1 MWKFIR
7 TAGIFTGLFAISF
20 GAAFFSQYKK
30 AIKNDVSLDDEEE
43 TLVVQKELTDKQRV
57 LNSLLDIKTFEV
69 NGDMEMMGQDNT
81 YVDIKLNGKGD
92 ISSFDDIKIQGNV
105 DASLNGTHLRADF
118 GYFDE
123 EIFLNYNESYFKIE
137 SSKVLDFVKLL
148 PSYGLDVAIPT
159 EIEEIDLSLIESYF
173 DEMSEKELTPDGQN
187 YYFTINLSDDLSL
200 YVITDLDLNFAGLRT
215 GLIDY
220 KGMVFKLNVSLEKVE
235 NLNLVSPKNTSDYA
249 KYQDFS
255 PALKLFDGIYALTQ
269 KKQNTINAD
278 INVRKVTNGETKQ
291 LLKTNLDLTYDL
303 LSEQHT
309 FGLNGSIYAEKTKAN
324 GDVVEIVTPYS
335 FAIHNETLY
344 AHYGDVAFSIKT
356 DSLTELLQFILE
368 RIGDEKINS
377 LLDTL
382 VGNLSAS
389 SVVDIA
395 SKAGNLLGT
404 ITLTEDEL
412 GIGLNT
418 SNFST
423 TETDE
428 NGNEVPKTTLSDAR
442 VVIKFHPTT
451 GALESISLKDF
462 SINSYVADL
471 VLTFG
476 EYRPFDLDAVNYQP
490 VDHLL
495 GLTIGWDRYTEQTK
509 YKIEFDANISKDPEV
524 VDGVTK
530 TYNDITVDGGLQFEL
545 DPLRE
550 EEGHVNVG
558 YGYGNLSITD
568 RKSVQHNIKVDM
580 KDVNEVLLSYSTVTG
595 TSRDAD
601 VDPMNVKIKV
611 QTLKDL
617 VEIVSTLVKE
627 PDAHFNELFGSML
640 NTTGS
645 LPIKDIIA
653 GDYLQLLST
662 NLIDRFEV
670 GQDYIEVDIALD
682 VLALEGSSFTARI
695 EFTTEQ
701 GYPVGLKALKV
712 SGLSFEGLNIE
723 FNAYLKDFDENLEST
738 RLPNSVAADYID
750 FSDLKVL
757 LQLGINTS
765 KNNYYH
771 FTATA
776 NVSFTF
782 MDLPIDVPLDIKVW
796 TKDGDVKVSVDL
808 TSIPTITGFT
818 APILRPS
825 TDNRVGHIY
834 YHDGFFYINRTET
847 YTSGVLIWKTTHYVE
862 YVAKYNVEDFLDDVL
877 MILCKDVICLNDTW
891 VNLISDKIKKTSTED
906 YQMKYENILN
916 GFLYSQTGH
925 YFYFDIN
932 LAEIANNDQLAKF
945 TLKVR
950 TDNSNTNLVGLDVN
964 LVIELLGDVGLA
976 ITAGI
981 DLADCS
987 LVADDTNNLV
997 ALDEFEARMASYAS
1011 GYEYT
1016 YDRT

>member
-7 TAGIFTGLFAISF
+7 TAGIFTGIFGISF

-30 AIKNDVSLDDEEE
+30 ANKSDLSLDEEE
-43 TLVVQKELTDKQRV
+43 QLNIDTLLTDKQKV

-69 NGDMEMMGQDNT
+69 DGNMEMMGVDNT
-81 YVDIKLNGKGD
+81 YVNVKLNGKGD
-92 ISSFDDIKIQGNV
+92 ISDFDDIKIQGNV
-105 DASLNGTHLRADF
+105 DASLNGTHVRADF

-137 SSKVLDFVKLL
+137 TSKVLDFVKLL
-148 PSYGLDVAIPT
+148 PSYGLDVSLPT
-159 EIEEIDLSLIESYF
+159 EIEEIDLSMVESYF
-173 DEMSEKELTPDGQN
+173 DEMSDKELTPDGQN
-187 YYFTINLSDDLSL
+187 YYFTITLSEDVSL
-200 YVITDLDLNFAGLRT
+200 YVITDLDFNFAGLRT

-220 KGMVFKLNVSLEKVE
+220 KGMVFKLNVSLNKLE
-235 NLNLVSPKNTSDYA
+235 NVGLVSPKNTSEYA

-255 PALKLFDGIYALTQ
+255 PALKLFDGIYALTK

-278 INVRKVTNGETKQ
+278 INVRKVESGKTKQ

-303 LSEQHT
+303 ESEKHT
-309 FGLNGSIYAEKTKAN
+309 FGLDGKIIAEKTNSN
-324 GDVVEIVTPYS
+324 GDTVEVVTPYS
-335 FAIHNETLY
+335 FAIYNKTLY
-344 AHYGDVAFSIKT
+344 AHYGDVAISITT

-368 RIGDEKINS
+368 KIGDEKINS

-382 VGNLSAS
+382 VGNLSSS

-395 SKAGNLLGT
+395 SKAGGLLGT

-423 TETDE
+423 TTTDE
-428 NGNEVPKTTLSDAR
+428 NGNEVPKTTLSDAC
-442 VVIKFHPTT
+442 VVIKFNPNN
-451 GALESISLKDF
+451 GALETISLKNF

-476 EYRPFDLDAVNYQP
+476 EYRPFNLDAVNYQS

-495 GLTIGWDRYTEQTK
+495 GLTIGWDKYTEQTK
-509 YKIEFDANISKDPEV
+509 YRIEFDANISKDSEV

-530 TYNDITVDGGLQFEL
+530 TYNDIAVEGGLQFEL

-550 EEGHVNVG
+550 EEGHINVG

-568 RKSVQHNIKVDM
+568 RKSVKHNIKVDM

-617 VEIVSTLVKE
+617 VDIVTTLVKE

-640 NTTGS
+640 NTTGN

-662 NLIDRFEV
+662 NIIDRFVV
-670 GQDYIEVDIALD
+670 GQDYIEMDIALD
-682 VLALEGSSFTARI
+682 ILSLEGTTFTTRI

-712 SGLSFEGLNIE
+712 SNLSFEGLNIE
-723 FNAYLKDFDENLEST
+723 FNACLKDFDESLEST
-738 RLPNSVAADYID
+738 RLPSSVAADYID

-782 MDLPIDVPLDIKVW
+782 WDLPIDLPIDIKIW
-796 TKDGDVKVSVDL
+796 TKDGDVKVSMDL
-808 TSIPTITGFT
+808 TNIPTITGFT
-818 APILRPS
+818 APVLRPS
-825 TDNRVGHIY
+825 TDNRVAHIY

-847 YTSGVLIWKTTHYVE
+847 YTSGVLLWKTTHYVE
-862 YVAKYNVEDFLDDVL
+862 YVAKYNVDDFLDDVI
-877 MILCKDVICLNDTW
+877 MILCEDVICLNDTW
-891 VNLISDKIKKTSTED
+891 VSLIESKIQKTNNED

-916 GFLYSQTGH
+916 GFLYSKTGH

-932 LAEIANNDQLAKF
+932 LAEIANNDQLSRF
-945 TLKVR
+945 TVKVR
-950 TDNSNTNLVGLDVN
+950 TDASDTNLVGLDVN
-964 LVIELLGDVGLA
+964 LIVSFLGDEGIAL
-976 ITAGI
+976 TASL
-981 DLADCS
+981 DMADCS
-987 LVADDTNNLV
+987 LVADDSNNLV
-997 ALDEFEARMASYAS
+997 ALDEFETRMSSYAS
-1011 GYEYT
+1011 KYEYT

>member
-7 TAGIFTGLFAISF
+7 TAGIFTGIFGISF

-30 AIKNDVSLDDEEE
+30 GVKSDISLDDDESLKVE
-43 TLVVQKELTDKQRV
+43 TVLTDKQKV

-69 NGDMEMMGQDNT
+69 DGDMEMMGEDNT
-81 YVDIKLNGKGD
+81 YVDVKLNGQGD
-92 ISSFDDIKIQGNV
+92 ISSFDDIKIQGYV

-123 EIFLNYNESYFKIE
+123 EVFLNYNESYFKIE
-137 SSKVLDFVKLL
+137 TTKILDFVKLL
-148 PSYGLDVAIPT
+148 PTYGLNVSLPT

-173 DEMSEKELTPDGQN
+173 DEMSDKELTPDGKN
-187 YYFTINLSDDLSL
+187 YYFTINLSENVSL

-220 KGMVFKLNVSLEKVE
+220 KGMAFKLNVSLNKLE
-235 NLNLVSPKNTSDYA
+235 NLELVSPKNTSDYA

-255 PALKLFDGIYALTQ
+255 PALKLFDGVYALTQ

-278 INVRKVTNGETKQ
+278 INVRKVESGESKQ

-303 LSEQHT
+303 ASEKHT
-309 FGLNGSIYAEKTKAN
+309 FGLSGNLYANKAKSN
-324 GDVVEIVTPYS
+324 GDVEEVATPYS
-335 FAIHNETLY
+335 FAIYDETLY
-344 AHYGDVAFSIKT
+344 AHYGDIALSIKT

-368 RIGDEKINS
+368 KIGDEKINS

-382 VGNLSAS
+382 VGNLSS
-389 SVVDIA
+389 SAVIDIA
-395 SKAGNLLGT
+395 GKAGSLLGT

-423 TETDE
+423 TTTDE

-442 VVIKFHPTT
+442 VVIKFNPTS

-476 EYRPFDLDAVNYQP
+476 EYRAFNLDAVNYQP

-495 GLTIGWDRYTEQTK
+495 GLTMGWDK
-509 YKIEFDANISKDPEV
+509 YVNQSKFRIEFDANVSKDPEV
-524 VDGVTK
+524 VDGVTT
-530 TYNDITVDGGLQFEL
+530 TYNDISVNGGLQFEL
-545 DPLRE
+545 DPLRN

-558 YGYGNLSITD
+558 YGYGDLSITD
-568 RKSVQHNIKVDM
+568 RKSVKHNIKVDM

-595 TSRDAD
+595 ASRDAE

-617 VEIVSTLVKE
+617 VEIISTLVKN
-627 PDAHFNELFGSML
+627 PDDHFNELFGSML
-640 NTTGS
+640 NSTDN
-645 LPIKDIIA
+645 LPIKEIID

-670 GQDYIEVDIALD
+670 GQDYIEIDIALD
-682 VLALEGSSFTARI
+682 ILALEGTSFTTRI

-712 SGLSFEGLNIE
+712 SNLSFEGLNIE

-782 MDLPIDVPLDIKVW
+782 MNLPINVPLDIKVW
-796 TKDGDVKVSVDL
+796 TKNGDVKVSVDL
-808 TSIPTITGFT
+808 VSIPTISGFT
-818 APILRPS
+818 APLLRPS

-847 YTSGVLIWKTTHYVE
+847 YTSGVLLWKTTHYVE
-862 YVAKYNVEDFLDDVL
+862 YVAKYNVEDFLDDVV
-877 MILCKDVICLNDTW
+877 MILCRDVICLNDTW
-891 VNLISDKIKKTSTED
+891 INLISDKIKKTSTD
-906 YQMKYENILN
+906 GYQMKYENILN
-916 GFLYSQTGH
+916 GFLYSPSGH

-945 TLKVR
+945 TLKAR
-950 TDNSNTNLVGLDVN
+950 TDSSNTNLVGLDVN
-964 LVIELLGDVGLA
+964 LVIEFLGDVGLSL
-976 ITAGI
+976 TVGL
-981 DLADCS
+981 DLADCN
-987 LVADDTNNLV
+987 LVADTSNNLV
-997 ALDEFEARMASYAS
+997 AVDEFESRMSSYSS

>member
-7 TAGIFTGLFAISF
+7 TAGIFTGIFGISF

-30 AIKNDVSLDDEEE
+30 ANKSDLSLDEEE
-43 TLVVQKELTDKQRV
+43 QLNIDTVLTDKQKV

-69 NGDMEMMGQDNT
+69 DGNMEMMGVDNT
-81 YVDIKLNGKGD
+81 YVNVKLNGKGD
-92 ISSFDDIKIQGNV
+92 ISDFDDIKIQGNV
-105 DASLNGTHLRADF
+105 DASLNGTHVRADF

-137 SSKVLDFVKLL
+137 TSKVLDFVKLL
-148 PSYGLDVAIPT
+148 PSYGLDVSLPT
-159 EIEEIDLSLIESYF
+159 EIEEIDLSMVESYF
-173 DEMSEKELTPDGQN
+173 DEMSDKELTPDGQN
-187 YYFTINLSDDLSL
+187 YYFTITLSEDVSL

-220 KGMVFKLNVSLEKVE
+220 KGMAFKLNVSLNKLE
-235 NLNLVSPKNTSDYA
+235 NVNLVSPKNTSEYA

-255 PALKLFDGIYALTQ
+255 PALKLFDGIYALTK

-278 INVRKVTNGETKQ
+278 INVRKVESGETKQ

-303 LSEQHT
+303 ESEKHT
-309 FGLNGSIYAEKTKAN
+309 FGLDGKIIAEKTNSN
-324 GDVVEIVTPYS
+324 GDTVEVVTPYS
-335 FAIHNETLY
+335 FAIYNKTLY
-344 AHYGDVAFSIKT
+344 AHYGDVAISITT

-368 RIGDEKINS
+368 KIGDEKINS

-382 VGNLSAS
+382 VGNLSSS

-395 SKAGNLLGT
+395 SKAGSLLGT

-423 TETDE
+423 TTTDE
-428 NGNEVPKTTLSDAR
+428 NGNEVPKTTLSDAC
-442 VVIKFHPTT
+442 VVIKFNPNN
-451 GALESISLKDF
+451 GALETISLKNF

-476 EYRPFDLDAVNYQP
+476 EYRPFNLDAVNYQS

-495 GLTIGWDRYTEQTK
+495 GLTIGWDKYTEQTK
-509 YKIEFDANISKDPEV
+509 YRIEFDANISKDPEV

-530 TYNDITVDGGLQFEL
+530 TYKDIAVEGGLQFEL

-550 EEGHVNVG
+550 EEGHINVG

-568 RKSVQHNIKVDM
+568 RKSVKHNIKVDM

-617 VEIVSTLVKE
+617 VDIVTTLVKE

-640 NTTGS
+640 NTTGN

-662 NLIDRFEV
+662 NIIDRFVV
-670 GQDYIEVDIALD
+670 GQDYIEMDIALD
-682 VLALEGSSFTARI
+682 ILSLEGTSFTTRI

-712 SGLSFEGLNIE
+712 SNLSFEGLNIE
-723 FNAYLKDFDENLEST
+723 FNAYLKDFDESLEST
-738 RLPNSVAADYID
+738 RLPSSVAADYID

-782 MDLPIDVPLDIKVW
+782 WDLPIDLPIDIKIW
-796 TKDGDVKVSVDL
+796 TKDGDVKVSIDL
-808 TSIPTITGFT
+808 TNIPTITGFT
-818 APILRPS
+818 APVLRPS
-825 TDNRVGHIY
+825 TDNRVAHIY

-847 YTSGVLIWKTTHYVE
+847 YTSGVLLWKTTHYVE
-862 YVAKYNVEDFLDDVL
+862 YVAKYNVDDFLDDVI
-877 MILCKDVICLNDTW
+877 MILCEDVICLNDTW
-891 VNLISDKIKKTSTED
+891 VSLIESKIKKTNNED

-916 GFLYSQTGH
+916 GFLYSKTGH

-932 LAEIANNDQLAKF
+932 LAEIANNDQLSKF
-945 TLKVR
+945 TVKVR
-950 TDNSNTNLVGLDVN
+950 TDASDTNLVGLDVN
-964 LVIELLGDVGLA
+964 LIVSFLGDEGIAL
-976 ITAGI
+976 TASL
-981 DLADCS
+981 DMADCS
-987 LVADDTNNLV
+987 LVADDSNNLV
-997 ALDEFEARMASYAS
+997 ALDEFETRMSSYAS
-1011 GYEYT
+1011 KYEYT

>member
-7 TAGIFTGLFAISF
+7 TAGIFTGIFGISF

-30 AIKNDVSLDDEEE
+30 ANKSDLSLDEEE
-43 TLVVQKELTDKQRV
+43 QLNIDTLLTDKQKV

-69 NGDMEMMGQDNT
+69 DGNMEMMGVDNT
-81 YVDIKLNGKGD
+81 YVNVKLNGKGD
-92 ISSFDDIKIQGNV
+92 ISDFDDIKIQGNV
-105 DASLNGTHLRADF
+105 DASLNGTHVRADF

-137 SSKVLDFVKLL
+137 TSKVLDFVKLL
-148 PSYGLDVAIPT
+148 PSYGLDVSLPT
-159 EIEEIDLSLIESYF
+159 EIEEIDLSMVESYF
-173 DEMSEKELTPDGQN
+173 DEMSDKELTPDGQN
-187 YYFTINLSDDLSL
+187 YYFTITLSEDVSL
-200 YVITDLDLNFAGLRT
+200 YVITDLDFNFAGLRT

-220 KGMVFKLNVSLEKVE
+220 KGMVFKLNVSLNKLE
-235 NLNLVSPKNTSDYA
+235 NVDLVSPKNTSEYA

-255 PALKLFDGIYALTQ
+255 PALKLFDGIYALTK

-278 INVRKVTNGETKQ
+278 INVRKVESGKTKQ

-303 LSEQHT
+303 ESEKHT
-309 FGLNGSIYAEKTKAN
+309 FGLDGKIIAEKTNSN
-324 GDVVEIVTPYS
+324 GDTVEVVTPYS
-335 FAIHNETLY
+335 FAIYNKTLY
-344 AHYGDVAFSIKT
+344 AHYGDVAISITT

-368 RIGDEKINS
+368 KIGDEKINS

-382 VGNLSAS
+382 VGNLSSS

-395 SKAGNLLGT
+395 SKAGGLLGT

-423 TETDE
+423 TTTDE
-428 NGNEVPKTTLSDAR
+428 NGNEVPKTTLSDAC
-442 VVIKFHPTT
+442 VVIKFNPNN
-451 GALESISLKDF
+451 GALETISLKNF

-476 EYRPFDLDAVNYQP
+476 EYRPFNLDAVNYQS

-495 GLTIGWDRYTEQTK
+495 GLTIGWDKYTEQTK
-509 YKIEFDANISKDPEV
+509 YRIEFDANISKDSEV

-530 TYNDITVDGGLQFEL
+530 TYNDIAVEGGLQFEL

-550 EEGHVNVG
+550 EEGHINVG

-568 RKSVQHNIKVDM
+568 RKSVKHNIKVDM

-617 VEIVSTLVKE
+617 VDIVTTLVKE

-640 NTTGS
+640 NTTGN

-662 NLIDRFEV
+662 NIIDRFVV
-670 GQDYIEVDIALD
+670 GQDYIEMDIALD
-682 VLALEGSSFTARI
+682 ILSLEGTTFTTRI

-712 SGLSFEGLNIE
+712 SNLSFEGLNIE
-723 FNAYLKDFDENLEST
+723 FNACLKDFDESLEST
-738 RLPNSVAADYID
+738 RLPSSVAADYID

-782 MDLPIDVPLDIKVW
+782 WDLPIDLPIDIKIW
-796 TKDGDVKVSVDL
+796 TKDGDVKVSMDL
-808 TSIPTITGFT
+808 TNIPTITGFT
-818 APILRPS
+818 APVLRPS
-825 TDNRVGHIY
+825 TDNRVAHIY

-847 YTSGVLIWKTTHYVE
+847 YTSGVLLWKTTHYVE
-862 YVAKYNVEDFLDDVL
+862 YVAKYNVDDFLDDVI
-877 MILCKDVICLNDTW
+877 MILCEDVICLNDTW
-891 VNLISDKIKKTSTED
+891 VSLIESKIQKTNNED

-916 GFLYSQTGH
+916 GFLYSKTGH

-932 LAEIANNDQLAKF
+932 LAEIANNDQLSKF
-945 TLKVR
+945 TVKVR
-950 TDNSNTNLVGLDVN
+950 TDASDTNLVGLDVN
-964 LVIELLGDVGLA
+964 LIVSFLGDEGIAL
-976 ITAGI
+976 TASL
-981 DLADCS
+981 DMADCS
-987 LVADDTNNLV
+987 LVADDSNNLV
-997 ALDEFEARMASYAS
+997 ALDEFETRMSSYAS
-1011 GYEYT
+1011 KYEYT